1 MTRGVDNFVYTYWIF
16 EFLSKIIFPKICPLS
31 YVANFFSVF
40 IIFLLVLL
48 TVSFVWRSFSH
59 NLM

>member
-31 YVANFFSVF
+31 YVANFFFSFYNFPFSFTYSVF
-40 IIFLLVLL
+40 CMEKL
-48 TVSFVWRSFSH
+48 SS
-59 NLM
+59 